1 MNKEIFKDAE
11 FTVYSTE
18 ACPKCKVLKAQLEK
32 KGFKYKEINDG
43 VLLSAS
49 GITAVP
55 VLGISAR
62 LGMKDALGLINA
74 MGDSEDSNE

>member
-18 ACPKCKVLKAQLEK
+18 VCPKCKVLKAQLDK
-32 KGFKYKEINDG
+32 KGFKYKEVNDE
-43 VLLSAS
+43 VLLSAL

-62 LGMKDALGLINA
+62 LGMKDAIGLINA
-74 MGDSEDSNE
+74 MDDSEASNE